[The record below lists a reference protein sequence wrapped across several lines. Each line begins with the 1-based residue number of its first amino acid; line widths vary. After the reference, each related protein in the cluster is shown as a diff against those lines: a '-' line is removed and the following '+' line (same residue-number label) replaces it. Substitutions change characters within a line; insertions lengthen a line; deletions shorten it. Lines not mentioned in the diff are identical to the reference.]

1 MELWFCG
8 ELRDGSSATAD
19 FQLGV
24 ENKSLQSGEDVVM
37 VSGTSRLLLG

>member
-8 ELRDGSSATAD
+8 KLKDGSSATAD

-24 ENKSLQSGEDVVM
+24 ENRSLQSEEGVVT